1 MTRILKGGVSDEQVK
16 RIKKKSWLNAE
27 RIGQKVSMHDNT
39 LSQYETGKR
48 NPSLKT
54 WQQLADF
61 YGVSVSYLQG
71 RYDHLTKKEALQ
83 TIHEIMTICG
93 ISKEELKDRL

>member
-1 MTRILKGGVSDEQVK
+1 MNRLKELRQKNGLTLRELGK
-16 RIKKKSWLNAE
+16 
-27 RIGQKVSMHDNT
+27 KVSMHDNT

-48 NPSLKT
+48 NPSLKI

-61 YGVSVSYLQG
+61 YGVSVPYLQG

-83 TIHEIMTICG
+83 VIHEVMTVCG
-93 ISKEELKDRL
+93 ISKEDLRTEHENE

>member
-1 MTRILKGGVSDEQVK
+1 MMNRLRELRKNHGLTLKELGK
-16 RIKKKSWLNAE
+16 
-27 RIGQKVSMHDNT
+27 KVSMHDNT

>member
-1 MTRILKGGVSDEQVK
+1 MNRLKELRKNHGLTLKELGK
-16 RIKKKSWLNAE
+16 
-27 RIGQKVSMHDNT
+27 KVSMHDNT

-61 YGVSVSYLQG
+61 YGVYVPYLQG

>member
-1 MTRILKGGVSDEQVK
+1 MNRLRELRKNHGLTLKELGK
-16 RIKKKSWLNAE
+16 
-27 RIGQKVSMHDNT
+27 KVSMHDNT

-71 RYDHLTKKEALQ
+71 RYDHLTKKEAWQ

>member
-1 MTRILKGGVSDEQVK
+1 MNRLRELRKNHGLTLKELGK
-16 RIKKKSWLNAE
+16 
-27 RIGQKVSMHDNT
+27 KVSMHDNT

-83 TIHEIMTICG
+83 VIHEVMTVCG
-93 ISKEELKDRL
+93 ISKDELKDRL

>member
-1 MTRILKGGVSDEQVK
+1 MNRLRELRKNHGLTLKELGK
-16 RIKKKSWLNAE
+16 
-27 RIGQKVSMHDNT
+27 KVSMHDNT

>member
-1 MTRILKGGVSDEQVK
+1 MNRLRELRKNHGLTLKELGK
-16 RIKKKSWLNAE
+16 
-27 RIGQKVSMHDNT
+27 KVSMHDNA

>member
-1 MTRILKGGVSDEQVK
+1 MNRLRELRKNHGLTLKELGK
-16 RIKKKSWLNAE
+16 
-27 RIGQKVSMHDNT
+27 KVSMHDNT

-54 WQQLADF
+54 WQQLADL

>member
-1 MTRILKGGVSDEQVK
+1 MNRLKELRKVKGYSLDDVEDLTGITRGTYNNYENG
-16 RIKKKSWLNAE
+16 
-27 RIGQKVSMHDNT
+27 NT
-39 LSQYETGKR
+39 EPK
-48 NPSLKT
+48 LKT
-54 WQQLADF
+54 WQKLADF
-61 YGVSVSYLQG
+61 YGVSVPYLQG

>member
-1 MTRILKGGVSDEQVK
+1 MNRLRELRKNHGLTLKELGK
-16 RIKKKSWLNAE
+16 
-27 RIGQKVSMHDNT
+27 KVSMHDNT

-61 YGVSVSYLQG
+61 YGVSVPYLQG

>member
-1 MTRILKGGVSDEQVK
+1 MNRLRELRKNHGLTLKELGK
-16 RIKKKSWLNAE
+16 
-27 RIGQKVSMHDNT
+27 KVSMHDNT
-39 LSQYETGKR
+39 LSQYEMGKR

-93 ISKEELKDRL
+93 ISKEELKERL

>member
-1 MTRILKGGVSDEQVK
+1 MNRLKELRKNNGLTLKELGK
-16 RIKKKSWLNAE
+16 
-27 RIGQKVSMHDNT
+27 KVSMHDNT

-83 TIHEIMTICG
+83 VIHEVMTVCG
-93 ISKEELKDRL
+93 ISKEELKGRL